1 MNMNLLYEPY
11 VFSFMLSLV
20 ISMIYYIYEKNRI
33 DNLDDEEIENEGN
46 LFVKF
51 LMALLISYVIIMIL
65 YYSYK
70 YVTFDFKSAMP
81 LTVLSGGAKTILKKD
96 NVTNDEKNIE
106 ALIERRE
113 KMMERLTIVDDDVDV
128 SILED

>member
-1 MNMNLLYEPY
+1 MNLLYEPY